1 MAYKEEPV
9 RYLHRVL
16 EVVEEAGYEA
26 TPFIEDV
33 GLTRE
38 QIADPKLRMNFSDY
52 LGVIRTILEST
63 EIPGLALKAGQH
75 TALVDHGILG
85 YAFISSANLRTAMN
99 IFMHYQ
105 KIQGPLVN
113 VSMHQEGNE
122 GVYTSAQAVPD
133 LSAVEYWFAV
143 EQWVA
148 EATQFRELF
157 EKPLVYASATVT
169 YPQPAWSDMY
179 TDLLGCAVVFDAD
192 KNEIRFPAEYLDMPF
207 SLAEPS
213 VAELCTQQC
222 DEILRQM
229 DTRPDVVDDVRR
241 VILSKPGA
249 VPSLDNVA
257 EKLFVSPRT
266 LRRRLY
272 DAGTS
277 FREIVADVR
286 MKLAMEYLSNTA
298 LPTAEI
304 AFLLGYS
311 DVTAFHR
318 SFKKLQ
324 STTPAAY
331 RDSAKKTAGIYSVTA
346 H

>member
-16 EVVEEAGYEA
+16 EVVEASGY
-26 TPFIEDV
+26 DV
-33 GLTRE
+33 APYIADLGLTRS
-38 QIADPKLRMNFSDY
+38 QIADPKLRITFGEY
-52 LGVIRTILEST
+52 LSVIRNILDAT
-63 EIPGLALKAGQH
+63 EIPGFALKVGQH
-75 TALVDHGILG
+75 TKLVDHGILG
-85 YAFISSANLRTAMN
+85 YSFISSANLRTAMK
-99 IFMHYQ
+99 IFMRYQ

-113 VSMHQEGNE
+113 VAMSQQGRD
-122 GVYTSAQAVPD
+122 GVYVCTQAVPD
-133 LSAVEYWFAV
+133 LSAIEYWFAV

-157 EKPLVYASATVT
+157 DKPLIFRSACVT
-169 YPQPAWSDMY
+169 YPKPKWSQMY
-179 TDLLGCAVVFDAD
+179 TDMLGCEVRFDAN
-192 KNEIRFPAEYLDMPF
+192 KNEIRFPSEYLDMPF

-213 VAELCTQQC
+213 VADLCTHQC
-222 DEILRQM
+222 EEILRQM
-229 DTRPDVVDDVRR
+229 DARPDIVDDVRR
-241 VILSKPGA
+241 VILNKPGA
-249 VPSLDNVA
+249 IPSLDNVA
-257 EKLFVSPRT
+257 EKLFISPRT

-272 DAGTS
+272 DAQTS

-286 MKLAMEYLSNTA
+286 MKLATEYLANTA

-324 STTPAAY
+324 ATTPAAY
-331 RDSAKKTAGIYSVTA
+331 RDSAKKSAGIYPSER